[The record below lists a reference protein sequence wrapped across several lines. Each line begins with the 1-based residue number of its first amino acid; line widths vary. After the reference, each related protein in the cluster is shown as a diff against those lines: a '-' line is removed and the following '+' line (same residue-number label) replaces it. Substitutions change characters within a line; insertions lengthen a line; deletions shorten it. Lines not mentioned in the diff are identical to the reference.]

1 MSPADALRRI
11 SDHFILADFLGN
23 HTVYSKG
30 VPNPFVMGDTG
41 KLRRDNLTTLCE
53 CGLETILAN
62 WGPLSVSYGFIC
74 DALSKA
80 IVKYQD
86 PMKPSH
92 HRFDLG
98 AAADI
103 IVHKWVQEKSPVELA
118 HAIDQYGLPY
128 SRMIT
133 YSESPY
139 ICLALSD
146 HEVSH
151 ASPRKAFYENRYT
164 GKKGVKPQYLQYASP
179 QAKEKARKEL
189 EANGLPVPWEGAG
202 YPTYHGGGAQQYHH
216 RRVSKY
222 TMLSDWL
229 MDLQSIATGGKNVP
243 AITNAAVM
251 DAFAAAGM
259 VYDALIDTTEVDRLS
274 IVSSYVSRLNP
285 NHDSANDWYTPD
297 ISFVVAAPV
306 KVSAKAYLNRIKA
319 AGIPSVKCAT
329 GTAIDGTTTLIKI
342 TLNVDEVLGAD
353 EWPTPL

>member
-11 SDHFILADFLGN
+11 SDHFVLADFLGN

-30 VPNPFVMGDTG
+30 LPNPFVGGDTE
-41 KLRRDNLTTLCE
+41 KLRNDNLTTLCE
-53 CGLETILAN
+53 CGLETVLEN
-62 WGPLSVSYGFIC
+62 WGPLSISYGYIC
-74 DALSKA
+74 DELSKA

-103 IVHKWVQEKSPVELA
+103 IVHDWVRDESPIALA

-151 ASPRKAFYENRYT
+151 ASPRKAFYENRYM
-164 GKKGVKPQYLQYASP
+164 GVKGAKPQYLQYASP

-189 EANGLPVPWEGAG
+189 ASRGLPVPWEGNG
-202 YPTYHGGGAQQYHH
+202 YPTYHGGGTQQYHH

-229 MDLQSIATGGKNVP
+229 LDLQSIASGGKNTP
-243 AITNAAVM
+243 AISNAAVM

-259 VYDALIDTTEVDRLS
+259 VYDALIDMTDVKRLS
-274 IVSSYVSRLNP
+274 IVSGYVSRLNP
-285 NHDSANDWYTPD
+285 NHDPENDWHESE
-297 ISFVVAAPV
+297 ISFCVVAPLRV
-306 KVSAKAYLNRIKA
+306 EPKAYVKRIKN
-319 AGIPSVKCAT
+319 AGIPSVRCTT
-329 GTAIDGTTTLIKI
+329 GLGYDSQTTLVKI
-342 TLNVDEVLGAD
+342 MLNVDRVLGAED
-353 EWPTPL
+353 WPSPL